1 MKKRD
6 TMQASGSVQAA
17 VNKTGLT
24 RREFVKAASS
34 TGLALAA
41 GTSLSL
47 FGGQA
52 PAFAQSREL
61 HILEWSSFVKPADVE
76 TDRQAEEFG
85 KQEGI
90 KVRVEHINA
99 NDLNARATAAVES
112 GAGPDII
119 RLLSNGPHLYAK
131 GLIDHGDLIQ
141 EVGGEDIYQTLRD
154 AVYVDGVYRGVPY
167 HSGGGAY
174 VYRRDIFDEVKM
186 GPPQT
191 WDQFMEV
198 GTKVKDL
205 GYPIGQSLGH
215 SFGDPPGF
223 CYTFLWS
230 FGGSLVDENGKV
242 SVNSQATR
250 DSIKY
255 LKEFWK
261 AACDEGGLAWDD
273 TSNNRAFLG
282 ETISC
287 TLNGASIYFVAK
299 NNWDEKQNPFVWKLH
314 HFLSPAGPAG
324 RFHTFGGQNSCIMTY
339 SKVQSA
345 AKNYIRFI
353 HKDENFEKF
362 FVINNGY
369 IKGVVPKWEKH
380 EMWSWD
386 PALTPYR
393 ELANYGK
400 HIGYP
405 GPYDRRASEV
415 FAKYIVVDLY
425 ARAVKGE
432 SDDSVIKWAED
443 ELKNIYS

>member
-1 MKKRD
+1 MDKQTETTKVAWQPG
-6 TMQASGSVQAA
+6 MS
-17 VNKTGLT
+17 
-24 RREFVKAASS
+24 RREFIKTTS
-34 TGLALAA
+34 GLAVAA
-41 GTSLSL
+41 GAGWGM
-47 FGGQA
+47 FGQA
-52 PAFAQSREL
+52 PAFAQEREL

-76 TDRQAEEFG
+76 TDRQAAEFG

-112 GAGPDII
+112 GAGPDLI
-119 RLLSNGPHLYAK
+119 RLLGNQPHVYAK

-141 EVGGEDIYQTLRD
+141 EVGGETIWPSLRD
-154 AVYVDGVYRGVPY
+154 GVNVNGVYRGVPY
-167 HSGGGAY
+167 FFGGGAY
-174 VYRRDIFDEVKM
+174 VYRRDLFDEAKV

-191 WDQFMEV
+191 WDQFMDV
-198 GTKVKDL
+198 GKKVKDL

-223 CYTFLWS
+223 CYTLLWS
-230 FGGSLVDENGKV
+230 FGGSLIDKNAKV
-242 SVNSQATR
+242 SIDSQATR

-255 LKEFWK
+255 LAEFWK
-261 AACDEGGLAWDD
+261 SACDESGLAWDD

-299 NNWDEKQNPFVWKLH
+299 QNWEKKQDPFVKQLD
-314 HFLSPAGPAG
+314 HFLSPEGPAG
-324 RFHTFGGQNSCIMTY
+324 RFHTISGQNSCIMTH

-353 HKDENFEKF
+353 HKEENFEKF

-369 IKGVVPKWEKH
+369 IIGVVPKWREH
-380 EMWSWD
+380 DLWSRD

-393 ELANYGK
+393 DLGTYGQ

-405 GPYDRRASEV
+405 GPYDRRSQEV
-415 FAKYIVVDLY
+415 FAKYIIVDLY

-432 SDDSVIKWAED
+432 SPDSVIKWAES